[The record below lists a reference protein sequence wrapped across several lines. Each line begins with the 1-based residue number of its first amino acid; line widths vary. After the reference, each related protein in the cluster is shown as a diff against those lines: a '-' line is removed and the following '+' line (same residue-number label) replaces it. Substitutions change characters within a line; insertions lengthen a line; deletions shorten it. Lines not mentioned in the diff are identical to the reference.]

1 MLKIDIRE
9 GKKLLDR
16 FYLGLPFL
24 KEIRQDI
31 VEKLEA
37 VGHINAI
44 DGRKLQIRSTHSS
57 LNSLIQ
63 SCGAIIMKKAL
74 TLLWNALKDH
84 DAFVVANIHDEFQ
97 IEARKELAE
106 SVGQVAVKSIEEAGK
121 HFNLRVPITGEYKIG
136 KNWAETH

>member
-1 MLKIDIRE
+1 
-9 GKKLLDR
+9 
-16 FYLGLPFL
+16 
-24 KEIRQDI
+24 
-31 VEKLEA
+31 
-37 VGHINAI
+37 
-44 DGRKLQIRSTHSS
+44 
-57 LNSLIQ
+57 
-63 SCGAIIMKKAL
+63 MKKAL

-121 HFNLRVPITGEYKIG
+121 HFNLRVPITGEFKIG